1 MRTVSSASLFA
12 VLFLAFA
19 VSTPANAQVAAP
31 ASALPE
37 LAAPYDPT
45 GYAKDYAAESK
56 DIVLL
61 VAGEGFS
68 RTDEWFFEQSMKKR
82 GIPHRV
88 LHEPRISPVYCMA
101 FVNGELMAFNSF
113 SDVPDYRVPFTRM
126 GHLVALTE
134 NYLEDHYPGYLTR

>member
-1 MRTVSSASLFA
+1 MRFVSSASLF
-12 VLFLAFA
+12 VTLLLTFA
-19 VSTPANAQVAAP
+19 VSGPANAQVAAP
-31 ASALPE
+31 ASAVPK

-61 VAGEGFS
+61 VAGEGFPGVH
-68 RTDEWFFEQSMKKR
+68 ELFFDQSMKKR
-82 GIPHRV
+82 GIRYKV
-88 LHEPRISPVYCMA
+88 LHEPRISSVYCMA
-101 FVNGELMAFNSF
+101 FVNGDLLAFDSF

-126 GHLVALTE
+126 GHLTALTE

>member
-1 MRTVSSASLFA
+1 M
-12 VLFLAFA
+12 
-19 VSTPANAQVAAP
+19 AAP

-45 GYAKDYAAESK
+45 GYAKDYAEESK
-56 DIVLL
+56 EIVLL
-61 VAGEGFS
+61 VAGEGFPGIH
-68 RTDEWFFEQSMKKR
+68 ELYFEQSMKKR
-82 GIPHRV
+82 GIRYKV

-113 SDVPDYRVPFTRM
+113 GDVPDYRVPFTRM
-126 GHLVALTE
+126 ADLVALTR

>member
-1 MRTVSSASLFA
+1 MRIVSSA
-12 VLFLAFA
+12 FLVVTFFLNFA
-19 VSTPANAQVAAP
+19 VSGPANAQEAAP

-37 LAAPYDPT
+37 LAAPYNPT
-45 GYAKDYAAESK
+45 GYARDYAAESK

-61 VAGEGFS
+61 VAGDGFPES
-68 RTDEWFFEQSMKKR
+68 HERFFEQIMKKR
-82 GIPHRV
+82 GIRYKV
-88 LHEPRISPVYCMA
+88 LHEPKISSVYCMA
-101 FVNGELMAFNSF
+101 FVNGELMAFDSF

>member
-1 MRTVSSASLFA
+1 MRFVSSASLFA
-12 VLFLAFA
+12 MLFLVLG

-31 ASALPE
+31 ASALPK

-61 VAGEGFS
+61 VAGEGFPGIH
-68 RTDEWFFEQSMKKR
+68 EFFFEQSMKKR
-82 GIPHRV
+82 GIRYKV

-101 FVNGELMAFNSF
+101 FFNGELLAFDSF
-113 SDVPDYRVPFTRM
+113 SDVPDYRVPFTQM
-126 GHLVALTE
+126 ADLVALTE
-134 NYLEDHYPGYLTR
+134 NYLEDHYPSYLTK